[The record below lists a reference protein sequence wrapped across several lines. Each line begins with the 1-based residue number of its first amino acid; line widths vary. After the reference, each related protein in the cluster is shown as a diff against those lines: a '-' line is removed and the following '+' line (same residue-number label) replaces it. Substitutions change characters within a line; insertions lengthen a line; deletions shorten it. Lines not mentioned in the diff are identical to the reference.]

1 MQFLD
6 SEKRQNFLTEIILLL
21 STFQVNMMAVQN
33 PLLRRDVKRG
43 AGKGGVLKPQILRP
57 NLKTSTTAK
66 KSSEKKTGGAGKK
79 SADVVNLNCKFCEH
93 VFNSEIALKIHQSL
107 AHDDD
112 DNAENENLQKIP
124 KSSTGKFLK

>member
-6 SEKRQNFLTEIILLL
+6 SEKRQNFLTEIILF
-21 STFQVNMMAVQN
+21 STFQVNMMPVQN

-112 DNAENENLQKIP
+112 DNAEDENLQKIP